1 MGIAVFGGP
10 AKTPL
15 NTRPFLGPAG
25 GTTVIMRGPRII
37 VTNQSPWNDVRNS
50 HEARTAQAM
59 RSYASERHL
68 LQTIEQRG
76 RRLQRAASAG
86 RLRRSDGE
94 MRKQCPTCGHM
105 WLDKHRKNEC
115 PKCLMPLRAC
125 DPRNPQHPNPNLLKR
140 PATANSMSRLL
151 ASNSSPDL
159 EVLAS
164 AMTSSPFS
172 KSSSPSMSSFRVMP
186 PGSSFRG
193 TPLAQGG
200 GAPSADGNRVLLTSL
215 ERVYGESF
223 SGRVPRK
230 AHPERVSS
238 EPLANEAIESTMA
251 MRMRREALEGAATR
265 RRGGAIASIAS
276 IRYGPMVSALSLD
289 AATSVAETAAE
300 TAAEYAEFVRRSL
313 ASKVDLE
320 QAKRAQDHVAPR
332 GAAPTLDELQRWA
345 RDRAP

>member
-1 MGIAVFGGP
+1 MMGIAVFGGP

-25 GTTVIMRGPRII
+25 GSTVIMRGPRII

-59 RSYASERHL
+59 KSYASERHL
-68 LQTIEQRG
+68 LQAIEQRG

-94 MRKQCPTCGHM
+94 VRKQCPTCGHM

-125 DPRNPQHPNPNLLKR
+125 DPRNPHHPNPNLLKR
-140 PATANSMSRLL
+140 PDTASSMSRLL

-172 KSSSPSMSSFRVMP
+172 KSSSPSMSSFRAVP
-186 PGSSFRG
+186 PGASYRG
-193 TPLAQGG
+193 SLLAQGG
-200 GAPSADGNRVLLTSL
+200 GAPSADGNRLLLTSL
-215 ERVYGESF
+215 ERVYGESL
-223 SGRVPRK
+223 SERIPRK
-230 AHPERVSS
+230 AHVARDSS
-238 EPLANEAIESTMA
+238 DPLAIEATESTMA

-289 AATSVAETAAE
+289 AATSAAE

-313 ASKVDLE
+313 ASKVDLD
-320 QAKRAQDHVAPR
+320 QTKRAQDHVAPR